1 MEPHEAVY
9 ITCMLILHVI
19 RRVGRMSMEEKVHIL
34 HCVSRLS
41 LTLDTTRCKIYNCDI
56 KAIDV
61 YTDE

>member
-19 RRVGRMSMEEKVHIL
+19 HRVGRMTMEEKVHIL
-34 HCVSRLS
+34 HCVSRLVLS
-41 LTLDTTRCKIYNCDI
+41 LDTTRRNIYSCES

-61 YTDE
+61 